1 MAWTAE
7 KIREWV
13 RRESLSGL
21 VAEHAE
27 ELAAAGGLEALTPEW
42 LSQHGVR
49 MLAPRQKIFAA
60 VKCALVPGTK
70 VCRFGE
76 KVIKHYEAE
85 EEVEEEAPA
94 QRAQSDHKKEAAA
107 LVGRREEED
116 DEDEDEGDDEDSD
129 DVAPEA
135 EQEHDNE
142 LPDHAD
148 LIQSEPR
155 QQVPAEANCIVI
167 QTELQSL
174 PQHRQANSPSLTS
187 RSLPQGPAPR
197 VCTKSFDFEE
207 GFAWKLVFKMFQ
219 CFTPELAVLHMP

>member
-13 RRESLSGL
+13 RRENLSGL

-76 KVIKHYEAE
+76 KLIKHYEAE

-94 QRAQSDHKKEAAA
+94 QRPQSDHKKEAAA
-107 LVGRREEED
+107 LVGRREED
-116 DEDEDEGDDEDSD
+116 DEDEDEAEDEDND
-129 DVAPEA
+129 EEAPEA
-135 EQEHDNE
+135 PQECESHLPEQ
-142 LPDHAD
+142 PD
-148 LIQSEPR
+148 LIQLAAFREPCGASS
-155 QQVPAEANCIVI
+155 QNF
-167 QTELQSL
+167 TS
-174 PQHRQANSPSLTS
+174 SS
-187 RSLPQGPAPR
+187 RSLLDGSALR
-197 VCTKSFDFEE
+197 ACTKQVDFQEI
-207 GFAWKLVFKMFQ
+207 FAWKFMIKMFQ
-219 CFTPELAVLHMP
+219 CFTPELAVMHMP